1 MVINL
6 AMGGSSAATAE
17 ATDETSS
24 QPATQPAETQ
34 PEPTPTSEP
43 QPEPEPEPTPE
54 PPAEPMSETS
64 PEPVPE
70 PIPEPT
76 PPEPVEA
83 AATPR
88 EHRTTPPAPP
98 QTTPLATN
106 TSATSTSA
114 SASTSAGA
122 RHAEQSWQQQ
132 LLAHLQ
138 RYKRYPRL
146 ARSRQI
152 TGTVYLSFATDRS
165 GTVLQ
170 PTISQSSGSN
180 LLDNAGLQMLQRAE
194 PLPPPPPELPPSM
207 LSLQVPVRFTL
218 N

>member
-1 MVINL
+1 
-6 AMGGSSAATAE
+6 
-17 ATDETSS
+17 
-24 QPATQPAETQ
+24 
-34 PEPTPTSEP
+34 
-43 QPEPEPEPTPE
+43 
-54 PPAEPMSETS
+54 MSETS
-64 PEPVPE
+64 PE

-88 EHRTTPPAPP
+88 EHR
-98 QTTPLATN
+98 TTPLATN